1 MVVKHITMMNNLKG
15 IIIITMTLIIGSK
28 RVIAESELYLNI
40 AYTRILIFLTLFL
53 LIPRC

>member
-40 AYTRILIFLTLFL
+40 AYTRILIFLTPFL